1 MVHSLNSDK
10 RSAVLLQIYSQEF
23 NAATGTPVAKCEM
36 VPAYLSSVTYN
47 FPSDGAFTEEVSI
60 VLIIKIGVQRN

>member
-1 MVHSLNSDK
+1 MMGNGTLAELSDK
-10 RSAVLLQIYSQEF
+10 RSAVLLQIYSQDL
-23 NAATGTPVAKCEM
+23 TLPGTPVAKCEM

-60 VLIIKIGVQRN
+60 VANNKN